1 MKKYL
6 QKGKKLF
13 DVGCGSGILSIIG
26 LMLGAGE
33 AMATDVDPNAVA
45 AAIEN
50 AKVNHIDMSKY
61 DVKAGDIITDA
72 DFRHTC
78 GDEKYD
84 LVLANILADVIIP
97 LSGVIKDNMK
107 PGALFV
113 SSGIINTKEDAVR
126 EALLSNGFEILE
138 VTHSGD
144 WVAFT
149 ARK

>member
-1 MKKYL
+1 M
-6 QKGKKLF
+6 
-13 DVGCGSGILSIIG
+13 
-26 LMLGAGE
+26 
-33 AMATDVDPNAVA
+33 
-45 AAIEN
+45 
-50 AKVNHIDMSKY
+50 
-61 DVKAGDIITDA
+61 
-72 DFRHTC
+72 DFRHAC

-113 SSGIINTKEDAVR
+113 SSGIINTKEDDVR
-126 EALLSNGFEILE
+126 EALLANGFEILE

>member
-1 MKKYL
+1 
-6 QKGKKLF
+6 
-13 DVGCGSGILSIIG
+13 
-26 LMLGAGE
+26 
-33 AMATDVDPNAVA
+33 
-45 AAIEN
+45 
-50 AKVNHIDMSKY
+50 MSKY

-97 LSGVIKDNMK
+97 LSGVIKDNMR

-113 SSGIINTKEDAVR
+113 SSGIINTKEDVVR

>member
-1 MKKYL
+1 M
-6 QKGKKLF
+6 
-13 DVGCGSGILSIIG
+13 
-26 LMLGAGE
+26 
-33 AMATDVDPNAVA
+33 
-45 AAIEN
+45 
-50 AKVNHIDMSKY
+50 
-61 DVKAGDIITDA
+61 
-72 DFRHTC
+72 
-78 GDEKYD
+78 
-84 LVLANILADVIIP
+84 
-97 LSGVIKDNMK
+97 IKDNMK

>member
-1 MKKYL
+1 
-6 QKGKKLF
+6 
-13 DVGCGSGILSIIG
+13 
-26 LMLGAGE
+26 
-33 AMATDVDPNAVA
+33 MATDVDPNAVS

-50 AKVNHIDMSKY
+50 ARVNHINMNQY
-61 DVKAGDIITDA
+61 DVKAGDIITDV
-72 DFRHTC
+72 DFRHAC

-113 SSGIINTKEDAVR
+113 SSGIINTKEDDVR
-126 EALLSNGFEILE
+126 EALLANGFEILE